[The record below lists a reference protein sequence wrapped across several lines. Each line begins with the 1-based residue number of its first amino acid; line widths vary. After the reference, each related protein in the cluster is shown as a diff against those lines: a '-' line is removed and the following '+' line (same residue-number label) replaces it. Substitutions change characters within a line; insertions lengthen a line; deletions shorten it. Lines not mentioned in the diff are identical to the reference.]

1 MLDLNCSILIIS
13 ILISVSCSTKEES
26 QKPNV
31 LFILTDDQ
39 NINTINALGNSAIHT
54 PNIDKLVHSGTSFTK
69 AYIMGGSSPAVC
81 SPSRASLFSGLT
93 LWNLENQGI
102 WGYEISEKYKTLPQ
116 VFRENG
122 YTTFATGKNEPGRE
136 GHFAR
141 SFSAGNKI
149 LFRGMTG
156 NQYRLPLCPFSP
168 EGDYSKETEVLHE
181 GTHSAKIYA
190 DACIR
195 FLDNQAEDD
204 QPFFAYLSFQTPHD
218 PRQSPENFRKM
229 YADEDMELPVSFL
242 PRHLFDNGMLDI
254 RDENL
259 ADFPRTSKEIKK
271 HLADYFAL
279 VSYTDNQIGGVID
292 ALERS
297 GKFDNTII
305 VFASDNGL
313 AMGRHGLMGKQ
324 NVYEHS
330 VRVPL
335 IISGPGIPKGELRN
349 QLCYIYDIYPTLS
362 ERAGL
367 SIPETVQFESLNK
380 VIDDKSSE
388 HRKQLYFAFM
398 SWQRAVRDKQFKLIE
413 YCVKQKRVTQ
423 LFDLKSDPEELNN
436 LAGNPDYFQQ
446 LDKMRGILESEKLK
460 QNDGNTPYEF
470 TDNQGKEFWNT
481 YQTIENSESPTF
493 NFEKNM

>member
-1 MLDLNCSILIIS
+1 MPSLNCSILIII

-26 QKPNV
+26 EKPNV

-39 NINTINALGNSAIHT
+39 NVNTINALGNSAIHT
-54 PNIDKLVHSGTSFTK
+54 PNIDQLVRSGTSFTN

-122 YTTFATGKNEPGRE
+122 YITFATGKNEPGRE

-141 SFSAGNKI
+141 SFSFGDKI

-156 NQYRLPLCPFSP
+156 NQYRLPLCSFSP
-168 EGDYSKETEVLHE
+168 EGDYSKKTEVLHE

-195 FLDNQAEDD
+195 FLDSQAKKA
-204 QPFFAYLSFQTPHD
+204 QPFFTYLSFQTPHD
-218 PRQSPENFRKM
+218 PRQSPEEFREM
-229 YADEDMELPVSFL
+229 YIGEEMELPSSFL
-242 PRHLFDNGMLDI
+242 PNHPFDNGMLRI

-259 ADFPRTSKEIKK
+259 ADFPRVPKEIKK
-271 HLADYFAL
+271 HLADYYAL
-279 VSYTDNQIGGVID
+279 ISYTDAQIGRVID
-292 ALERS
+292 ALKSS

-335 IISGPGIPKGELRN
+335 IISGPGIPKGELRD
-349 QLCYIYDIYPTLS
+349 QICYIYDIYPTLA
-362 ERAGL
+362 ERVGL
-367 SIPETVQFESLNK
+367 PIPKTVQFKSLNR
-380 VIDDKSSE
+380 VIDDKASV

-398 SWQRAVRDKQFKLIE
+398 SWQRAVRGIQFKLIE
-413 YCVKQKRVTQ
+413 YCVNQQRVTQ

-436 LAGNPDYFQQ
+436 LAGNPDYLQQ
-446 LDKMRGILESEKLK
+446 LDKMRNILKSEKYQ
-460 QNDGNTPYEF
+460 QNDGKTPFEF
-470 TDNQGKEFWNT
+470 TNNQGKEFWSV
-481 YQTIENSESPTF
+481 YEAV
-493 NFEKNM
+493 EKSINPKFHFKTN